1 MWDTQGLDPAAA
13 LAEAQRQTALV
24 EEIQRDIDSTDTVG
38 QSAHGMVRVTVRGT
52 GLVVD
57 VTIDPEAV
65 RYYDAETLGG
75 LVLEAINDGM
85 RTAVTSARDKFAVV
99 LSDLSLFDELLA
111 RWPQPGA
118 PQRSR
123 TTGGDDRDWDGW

>member
-1 MWDTQGLDPAAA
+1 
-13 LAEAQRQTALV
+13 
-24 EEIQRDIDSTDTVG
+24 
-38 QSAHGMVRVTVRGT
+38 MVRVTIRGT

-85 RTAVTSARDKFAVV
+85 RRAVVSARDKFSVA
-99 LSDLSLFDELLA
+99 LSDLSLFDDLLT
-111 RWPQPGA
+111 RWPQPNGLQ
-118 PQRSR
+118 PS
-123 TTGGDDRDWDGW
+123 TTVAGDDWQGW